1 MPEQSAR
8 VFNVLFLCTGNSARS
23 IIAESVLRKE
33 GDGRFR
39 AFSAG
44 SHPKPEV
51 HPTALKILG
60 NLGFPTEGLHS
71 KGWDVF
77 AGPEAPVMDFV
88 FTVCDSA
95 AGETCPLWPGHP
107 VTAHWGIEDPAAAT
121 GTDIEREM
129 AFILALRYLRARIAA
144 FAALPVASLD
154 RASLAARLREIGQ
167 AEGATTSRP
176 DVA

>member
-1 MPEQSAR
+1 MPEQPAR

-33 GDGRFR
+33 GDGRCR

-44 SHPKPEV
+44 SHPKPDV

-60 NLGFPTEGLHS
+60 NLGFPTDGLYS

-77 AGPEAPVMDFV
+77 AGPAAPVMDFV

-144 FAALPVASLD
+144 FASLPVASLD
-154 RASLAARLREIGQ
+154 RTSLAARLREIGQ
-167 AEGATTSRP
+167 AEGVTTSRP